1 MNNGPERKHFPAFT
15 PTLDA
20 GFDDYLM
27 KPVDMEKLTALLNE
41 LIEVLAGREVVFLA
55 AAITTRSLQNS
66 GWDAILTCSIDDEL
80 VILLNPAVDRSFVI
94 QAPYNR
100 K

>member
-20 GFDDYLM
+20 GFDDYLV

-41 LIEVLAGREVVFLA
+41 LIEVLPEVVFLA
-55 AAITTRSLQNS
+55 AAITTRGLQNS
-66 GWDAILTCSIDDEL
+66 GWDAILTCSIDDGL
-80 VILLNPAVDRSFVI
+80 VIILNPAVDRSFVI
-94 QAPYNR
+94 QALYNR